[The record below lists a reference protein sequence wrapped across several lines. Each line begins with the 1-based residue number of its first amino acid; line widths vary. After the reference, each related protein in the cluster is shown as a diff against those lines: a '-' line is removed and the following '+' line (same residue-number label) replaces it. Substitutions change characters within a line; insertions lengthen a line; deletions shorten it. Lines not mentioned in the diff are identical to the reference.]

1 MVAFKVQQ
9 FGGMIPAQ
17 DDRLLP
23 DNQAA
28 NATNTWLYNGDLQ
41 GVNTLTFL
49 RACVGTNI
57 GKAFRIP
64 NSNPNSFNIANSIW
78 LEFQNPDTDVI
89 RTPVIGD
96 TFNRYY
102 WAASNIAPSYNTLQ
116 RIQASSAP
124 FLLGIPTP
132 GGVIVS
138 AVDSTA
144 PPTRIGAT
152 HSTNIIDGLN
162 TTGDLQVGDTVTG
175 VTGMGVVTAPP
186 TTIEA
191 ILTNNAIQ
199 VNQATTAS
207 SSGTLTFGTN
217 GLTISRAYTCTWVS
231 AYGEE
236 SAPGTP
242 AVVNAPNTFVWNIT
256 LPTPDP
262 LDLGTNRNIA
272 SVNIYRTVTSS
283 AGVANYFL
291 VDNVDISTTTYA
303 DSATDAVVSAN
314 VILPS
319 TTWTPPPADLQ
330 GITKMPNGI
339 VAGFRDNE
347 IWFCEPYRPHAW
359 PAAYTLVVDF
369 PVVGLGVIDQNLV
382 VCTEV
387 YPIVITGS
395 TPASMTQ
402 TNMSALEPC
411 LSRASILSTIEG
423 VYYVSPNGLVLVNYN
438 GANLITKDLIR
449 KDKWQNLVPTQVF
462 RAARLQNGYYGF
474 GLQFLPCF
482 NPLAFNP
489 LAFNS
494 SVDNTYAFTGVLIDT
509 TVPRVAFNQMTSA
522 NPVANV
528 YNDVFTGEVF
538 IIQNNNVYWLNVAD
552 PSPTLSP
559 YTWLSKKFQFNE
571 TKSLGAMRLY
581 FTVPPN
587 TPAQNMARNTS
598 FPQTTLGSGQ
608 YGIVSVYADDV
619 LVMSRE
625 IWTSG
630 ELMRIPSGFKGN
642 FWQVKVNAI
651 IQVNSLQVAASAKE
665 LASV

>member
-1 MVAFKVQQ
+1 MVAFKVNG

-28 NATNTWLYNGDLQ
+28 SAINTWLYNGDLQ
-41 GVNTLTFL
+41 GINGLTLLHSCSLANT
-49 RACVGTNI
+49 
-57 GKAFRIP
+57 GKAYRIP
-64 NSNPNSFNIANSIW
+64 LSNPNSFNFASSFW
-78 LEFQNPDTDVI
+78 MEFQNPDTDVI

-102 WAASNIAPSYNTLQ
+102 WAASNIAPSYNTLE
-116 RIQASSAP
+116 RILASSPA

-132 GGVIVS
+132 GGVSVS
-138 AVDSTA
+138 AVDSNA
-144 PPTRIGAT
+144 PAVRTGTT
-152 HSTNIIDGLN
+152 HGTNIIDGLS
-162 TTGDLQVGDTVTG
+162 TTGDLDVGDTVTG
-175 VTGMGVVTAPP
+175 TGVVASPP
-186 TTIEA
+186 TTVQV

-199 VNQATTAS
+199 LNQPTTG
-207 SSGTLTFGTN
+207 SGTVSLTFGTN
-217 GLTISRAYTCTWVS
+217 GITISRAYTCTWVS

-242 AVVNAPNTFVWNIT
+242 AVVNAPNTFVWNVT

-262 LDLGTNRNIA
+262 ADLGTNRNLA
-272 SVNIYRTVTSS
+272 TVNIYRTVTSS
-283 AGVANYFL
+283 SGVANFFL
-291 VDNVDISTTTYA
+291 VANVPITTTTYA
-303 DSATDAVVSAN
+303 DSADDATISGN

-319 TTWTPPPADLQ
+319 TTWTGPPSDLK

-339 VAGFRDNE
+339 VAGFRENE

-369 PVVGLGVIDQNLV
+369 PVVGLGVIDQTLV

-387 YPIVITGS
+387 YPIAITGS

-438 GANLITKDLIR
+438 GANLVTKDLIR

-462 RAARLQNGYYGF
+462 RAARLQNAYYGF

-494 SVDNTYAFTGVLIDT
+494 SVDDTYAFTGVLIDT

-522 NPVANV
+522 APMSNV
-528 YNDVFTGEVF
+528 YNDIWTGEVF
-538 IIQNNNVYWLNVAD
+538 VIQNNNVYWLNVAD
-552 PSPTLSP
+552 PSPTPSA
-559 YTWLSKKFQFNE
+559 YTWKSKKYQFNE
-571 TKSLGAMRLY
+571 RKSLGVMRAY
-581 FTVPPN
+581 FTVPF
-587 TPAQNMARNTS
+587 TPSTDFAVD
-598 FPQTTLGSGQ
+598 FGLDFVTTLGT
-608 YGIVSVYADDV
+608 ISVYADDV
-619 LVMSRE
+619 LVVTRPLR
-625 IWTSG
+625 TSG
-630 ELMRIPSGFKGN
+630 ELMRIPSGFKSD
-642 FWQVKVNAI
+642 FWQFEFDTIVQI
-651 IQVNSLQVAASAKE
+651 NSLQVAASAKE